1 MDPIWSPENHTD
13 SGPLA
18 ARAALLYIS
27 LLPGIIVGL
36 QYTAGVSRVRFK
48 ALMGLSLPAKHTR
61 VRAGALGR
69 TYFVANLATVRGDP
83 PYQKE
88 FQHVV
93 RRDDGVFF
101 KVKVKTALI
110 LLAGPEAGEAEF
122 LSATRAAKKG
132 ANKALGLNADPA
144 CGSALAVTAAP
155 VLDLSLNSPSIP
167 VSREATSEPGGFD
180 DDDVA
185 ADDFGSAAGSLSSA
199 ASEQL
204 AAAEK
209 RATDSEEA
217 LSVAQRRMEELEQE
231 VARLQ
236 LSTVKNKAAER
247 RQPLAACPPQPEPP
261 PRVEVRY
268 LRPRP

>member
-1 MDPIWSPENHTD
+1 
-13 SGPLA
+13 
-18 ARAALLYIS
+18 
-27 LLPGIIVGL
+27 
-36 QYTAGVSRVRFK
+36 
-48 ALMGLSLPAKHTR
+48 MGLSLPAEHTK
-61 VRAGALGR
+61 VQAGAMGR

-88 FQHVV
+88 LQHVV
-93 RRDDGVFF
+93 RRDDGVIF

-132 ANKALGLNADPA
+132 ANKASGLNADPA
-144 CGSALAVTAAP
+144 RGSALAATAAP
-155 VLDLSLNSPSIP
+155 VLDLSLNSPSP
-167 VSREATSEPGGFD
+167 VRCDFSGTREAASEVGFD
-180 DDDVA
+180 DDDFV
-185 ADDFGSAAGSLSSA
+185 ADDGGSAAGSLSSA

-209 RATDSEEA
+209 RATESEEA

-236 LSTVKNKAAER
+236 LSTLKNKAAER
-247 RQPLAACPPQPEPP
+247 RPPLAACPPQPEPP
-261 PRVEVRY
+261 TRVEVRY
-268 LRPRP
+268 LRPRQ